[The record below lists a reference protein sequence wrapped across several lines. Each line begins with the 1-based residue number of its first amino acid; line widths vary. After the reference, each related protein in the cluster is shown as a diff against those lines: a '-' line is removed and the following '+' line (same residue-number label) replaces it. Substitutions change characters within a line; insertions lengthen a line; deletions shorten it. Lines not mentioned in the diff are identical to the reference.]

1 MIIEMNS
8 VNMDKYCV
16 NNKSNKN
23 NSDNS
28 KEDSTTIKKGRVKV
42 RNLMHMHS
50 RWMVSKN
57 HQLLTIW
64 CTHAVGHHQVCQ
76 LIYQGETQCFSK
88 IDITQWKIRL
98 QQQLIQDLKVNSW
111 ILWQNTSGLSN
122 LQSKNYFSTRWLIKN
137 IHYRH
142 WIHGKRA
149 SGKVDYNLKK

>member
-1 MIIEMNS
+1 
-8 VNMDKYCV
+8 
-16 NNKSNKN
+16 
-23 NSDNS
+23 
-28 KEDSTTIKKGRVKV
+28 
-42 RNLMHMHS
+42 MHMHS

-88 IDITQWKIRL
+88 IDLTQWKIRL

-122 LQSKNYFSTRWLIKN
+122 LQSKNYFSTRWLIQFFF
-137 IHYRH
+137 YRH
-142 WIHGKRA
+142 RIHGKSA
-149 SGKVDYNLKK
+149 SGQVDYNLKNVYRELTDKERIRIKVTVFGVSNMLENISIALKKKLK